1 MDHIATDGQD
11 VPVRALTRAQQVRIA
26 AGLLAAVVAAFW
38 LAPTVWH
45 AMSAPPPTPPAAPDD
60 GTFAATDRQWAT
72 LRFETVHA
80 HSFTDAATSDG
91 KIAVDDDLT
100 TPVFSPYTGRVTRIM
115 AKAGDLV
122 HAGTPLFVVAASEF
136 VQAQSDLV
144 TARGAIT
151 AADAQYRQSRD
162 AEARQHD
169 LYDHKGAALKDWQQS
184 QTDLASADA
193 AKRNAEASLLAVQ
206 NRLRILGADGAGAA
220 SLGGTHGE
228 AIVRAPVDGIV
239 TQRLIGLGQNIGSV
253 SGGGNATQA
262 FTISDFRKVWLVG
275 NLREEDA
282 PRAHI
287 GQLVQLRPYVGQPL
301 QARLTY
307 VAPSIDPGTRRLL
320 VRAEVPNL
328 DGRLKPETFATF
340 SLLTGS
346 ERQSLS
352 VDQEAVI
359 YEGNTARV
367 WIALPRTHRLGLRP
381 VTTGATVDGRV
392 EITGGL
398 KDGDTVVTA
407 GSLFIDRGAKAD

>member
-11 VPVRALTRAQQVRIA
+11 TPVPVLGRQRQWWITGV
-26 AGLLAAVVAAFW
+26 LLALVVALFW
-38 LAPTVWH
+38 LVPLLWH
-45 AMSAPPPTPPAAPDD
+45 AIMPPPPPPPAPADD

-72 LRFETVHA
+72 LRFETVHP

-122 HAGTPLFVVAASEF
+122 RAGTPLFTVVASEF

-144 TARGAIT
+144 TARGAI
-151 AADAQYRQSRD
+151 ASAEAQYRQSHD

-184 QTDLASADA
+184 QTDLANADA
-193 AKRNAEASLLAVQ
+193 ARRNAQAGLVAVQ
-206 NRLRILGADGAGAA
+206 SRLRILGADGAA
-220 SLGGTHGE
+220 SGHGE

-287 GQLVQLRPYVGQPL
+287 GQMVQLRPYVGQPL

-307 VAPSIDPGTRRLL
+307 VAPSIDPNTRRLL
-320 VRAEVPNL
+320 VRAEVPNP
-328 DGRLKPETFATF
+328 DGRLKPETFASF

>member
-11 VPVRALTRAQQVRIA
+11 VPVRALTTAQQIRIA
-26 AGLLAAVVAAFW
+26 GGLLAAVVAGCW
-38 LAPTVWH
+38 LAPAVWH
-45 AMSAPPPTPPAAPDD
+45 AMSAPPPTPLAAPDD

-72 LRFETVHA
+72 LRFETIHA
-80 HSFTDAATSDG
+80 RSFADAATSDG

-115 AKAGDLV
+115 AKAGDQV
-122 HAGTPLFVVAASEF
+122 RPGTPLFAVVAGEF

-144 TARGAIT
+144 AARGALST
-151 AADAQYRQSRD
+151 AQAQDRQARD

-184 QTDLASADA
+184 QTDLATAQA
-193 AKRNAEASLLAVQ
+193 ARRNAEAGLAAVQ
-206 NRLRILGADGAGAA
+206 NRLRILGADAARAGN
-220 SLGGTHGE
+220 HGE
-228 AIVRAPVDGIV
+228 AIVRAPVGGMV

-262 FTISDFRKVWLVG
+262 FTITDFRKVWLVG

-282 PRAHI
+282 ARAHV
-287 GQLVQLRPYVGQPL
+287 GQMAQVRPYAGPAL
-301 QARLTY
+301 QARITY
-307 VAPSIDPGTRRLL
+307 VAPAIDPLTRRLL
-320 VRAEVPNL
+320 VRAEIANP
-328 DGRLKPETFATF
+328 DGRLKPETYASFV
-340 SLLTGS
+340 LLTGP
-346 ERQSLS
+346 ERQALS
-352 VDQEAVI
+352 VADEAVI

-367 WIALPRTHRLGLRP
+367 WVAMPRTHRLALRP
-381 VTTGATVDGRV
+381 VTTGATADGRV

-407 GSLFIDRGAKAD
+407 GSLFIDRGARAD